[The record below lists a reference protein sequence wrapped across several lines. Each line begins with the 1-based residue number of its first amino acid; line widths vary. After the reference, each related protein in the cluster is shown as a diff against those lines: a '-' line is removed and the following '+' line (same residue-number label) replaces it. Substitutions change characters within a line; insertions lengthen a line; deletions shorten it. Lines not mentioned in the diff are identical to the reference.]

1 MVSDPTALFIP
12 PSPASS
18 FPAHP
23 GPGTRSRISP
33 QWFTQVLVTQS
44 CPTLRDP
51 TNCSPPGYMP
61 MGCSRQEYGSRLPFL
76 SPEDLPDLGIEPGSP
91 TLQADSLPF
100 ELQGSPE
107 DVTVPNYLKSL
118 KHTWLMVVAFKGL
131 AVGENFCVCFEFYYM
146 YSLFKN
152 SPQFLNLFQS

>member
-1 MVSDPTALFIP
+1 MEKLVRKLGAWGPLEGAKMVSDPTALFIP
-12 PSPASS
+12 LSPASS

-23 GPGTRSRISP
+23 GPGTCSRISP

-100 ELQGSPE
+100 ELQGSLLC
-107 DVTVPNYLKSL
+107 T
-118 KHTWLMVVAFKGL
+118 G
-131 AVGENFCVCFEFYYM
+131 C
-146 YSLFKN
+146 SLFIKFL
-152 SPQFLNLFQS
+152 SPHFLPR